1 MKMPAD
7 YITKEMLREEL
18 AKLEGKMD
26 GKFVRYKDE
35 ILNRIDDVM
44 GQLQAIREDNLIGT
58 HHTRELREEVDNH
71 ELRIKKLETAA
82 Q

>member
-44 GQLQAIREDNLIGT
+44 GQLQAIREDNLIG
-58 HHTRELREEVDNH
+58 HIIQENFER
-71 ELRIKKLETAA
+71 KLIITN
-82 Q
+82 